1 MKWFLL
7 FGTSGFLVTCLLLLE
22 IRYFTK
28 RKNDQSVFSKY
39 RTDAL
44 FSALFAFAYAGYIF
58 FIEGE
63 SNFIDPR
70 ESTLQSLRTGL
81 PLYLFVYAFYMLVP
95 FIIFLTYSAQDNQ
108 NKKRTKTVSKTKR

>member
-7 FGTSGFLVTCLLLLE
+7 FGTSGFLVTFLLLLE
-22 IRYFTK
+22 IRYFTR
-28 RKNDQSVFSKY
+28 RKNGLSILSKN
-39 RTDAL
+39 RKDVL
-44 FSALFAFAYAGYIF
+44 FSALFSYAYAGYIF

-70 ESTLQSLRTGL
+70 ESTLHSLRTGL

-95 FIIFLTYSAQDNQ
+95 FIIFLTYSAQDKQ
-108 NKKRTKTVSKTKR
+108 NKKRTKPVSKTKR

>member
-28 RKNDQSVFSKY
+28 RKNNQSVFSKY
-39 RTDAL
+39 QTDVL
-44 FSALFAFAYAGYIF
+44 FSALFAYAYAGYIF